1 MRTSRTERFITHAI
15 IIAASAL
22 VFFPLLWMVLSS
34 FKLPSD
40 IFESSLAFWPT
51 EWSLQGYQTV
61 FSSDIPFAS
70 WLRNGLFIAGAQTLG
85 QIIVGVLAA
94 YAFARYTFPGRN
106 LLFYFVLA
114 TMIIPEQVLL
124 VPRFLMVNQLDWTN
138 TFEGVIIPNI
148 ASGFAIFFMRQFFMS
163 VPREL
168 AEAAE
173 LDGCREF
180 GILRHVYLPQ
190 VYASIA
196 ALGVLSF
203 VSAWNDYSWPLV
215 VMLGDRDK
223 LPLTVALN
231 YFMTDFN
238 PDFVASMAIA
248 TLTVIPVLLL
258 YLVAQRQFVLGFA
271 GSGLKG

>member
-1 MRTSRTERFITHAI
+1 MRTNRTERIITHAI

-40 IFESSLAFWPT
+40 IFESSLAFWPNQ
-51 EWSLQGYQTV
+51 WSLQGYQTV
-61 FSSDIPFAS
+61 FSSDIPFTS

-85 QIIVGVLAA
+85 QIVVGVLAA

-148 ASGFAIFFMRQFFMS
+148 ASGFAIFFSRSRRAGWLPRIWRAAPCLSAAGLCLHRRVGRAEFRQR
-163 VPREL
+163 VERL
-168 AEAAE
+168 
-173 LDGCREF
+173 
-180 GILRHVYLPQ
+180 
-190 VYASIA
+190 
-196 ALGVLSF
+196 
-203 VSAWNDYSWPLV
+203 
-215 VMLGDRDK
+215 
-223 LPLTVALN
+223 
-231 YFMTDFN
+231 
-238 PDFVASMAIA
+238 
-248 TLTVIPVLLL
+248 
-258 YLVAQRQFVLGFA
+258 LVAA
-271 GSGLKG
+271 GRYAGG